1 MAEKT
6 GWPNVKDQ
14 YELLD
19 VIGLYRHSIFWFQT
33 RWFCGQGQSP
43 SQF

>member
-1 MAEKT
+1 MTCSLLLTVCLLFVYINFHVANMAEKV

-19 VIGLYRHSIFWFQT
+19 VIGL
-33 RWFCGQGQSP
+33 C
-43 SQF
+43 